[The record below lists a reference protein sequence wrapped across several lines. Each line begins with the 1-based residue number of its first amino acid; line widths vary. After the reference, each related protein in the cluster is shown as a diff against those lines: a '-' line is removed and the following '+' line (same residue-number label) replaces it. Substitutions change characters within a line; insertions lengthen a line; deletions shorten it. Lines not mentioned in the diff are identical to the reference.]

1 MWSDGFTFPENTSD
15 SVNLDTHIIPRL
27 SGSQHDLLADE
38 NLLGNYTLHYG
49 QDETHKT
56 VTCHRTQCALRIM
69 LLPPRRW
76 TRFVSG
82 VNDGEK
88 EQGDVDKLAGE
99 VMKGCLA
106 DVRETLGR
114 VKAMS
119 AGAEEEGCRRAVEMR
134 LTQMQTML
142 AQALGSVQKEEDE

>member
-1 MWSDGFTFPENTSD
+1 
-15 SVNLDTHIIPRL
+15 
-27 SGSQHDLLADE
+27 
-38 NLLGNYTLHYG
+38 
-49 QDETHKT
+49 
-56 VTCHRTQCALRIM
+56 M